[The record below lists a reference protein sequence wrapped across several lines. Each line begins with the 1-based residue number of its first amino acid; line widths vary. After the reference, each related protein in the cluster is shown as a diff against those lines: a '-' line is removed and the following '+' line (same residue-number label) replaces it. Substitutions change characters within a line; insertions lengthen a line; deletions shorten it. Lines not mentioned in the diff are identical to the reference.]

1 MREDWILAALPF
13 FLGAFGVLGLDA
25 SVGVQFLLYRDEGE
39 GLVVV
44 DDDAVGQGRRSHW
57 RRVSG
62 WMRGWVPSSMN
73 EDGKSGREEEEAL
86 LDERRTGRDERYGA
100 L

>member
-25 SVGVQFLLYRDEGE
+25 SVGVQFLLYKDEGE
-39 GLVVV
+39 KLVVV
-44 DDDAVGQGRRSHW
+44 DEEGQGRRSHW

-62 WMRGWVPSSMN
+62 WMRGWVPSSISK
-73 EDGKSGREEEEAL
+73 GKSGREEEEAL
-86 LDERRTGRDERYGA
+86 LDERRAGRDERYGA